1 MPNNFYPASFG
12 FLEFVCF
19 AETSQSRF
27 SDSACLAGLNRTHGM
42 ASLASRASCLESD
55 YEVWVMI
62 GSLASRALCLE
73 SDYEV
78 WAMIGA
84 LASRALCLESDYEA
98 GVMIGSLAS
107 WLFCSESSYWLVA

>member
-1 MPNNFYPASFG
+1 MPNNLYPASFG

-19 AETSQSRF
+19 AEPSQSRF
-27 SDSACLAGLNRTHGM
+27 SDSACLAGLNRTHGI

-55 YEVWVMI
+55 YEVCVMI

-73 SDYEV
+73 SDYEAG
-78 WAMIGA
+78 AMIGS

-98 GVMIGSLAS
+98 GAMIASLAS
-107 WLFCSESSYWLVA
+107 RAFCLAC